1 MDLSGGSFEGR
12 GIENEEL
19 GNEARMGAG
28 DRVTIGMTG
37 VVKNRLSVGP
47 TAYSLGNG

>member
-1 MDLSGGSFEGR
+1 MGEALKAGEMKR
-12 GIENEEL
+12 GIGKL
-19 GNEARMGAG
+19 GNEARMGVG